1 MTRLVETVET
11 VETQE
16 TVKIRTK
23 EDFENMLK
31 STGTI
36 ADVEL
41 ILPEEVQAAYNAL
54 RKFAKPEEVAKE
66 KFSTLK
72 RKLDDMRGSIQGQ
85 VNQATAN
92 AIRSGALYNK
102 HITYVHL
109 LSKLTHKVFVE
120 DGDLPVDDSD
130 TYHLPQLVDPMS
142 GQIIFFTRKS
152 EKKVKEFK
160 ENLKNE
166 IVEKALQDI
175 AAFESACRAK
185 IPEQVKEGYRLF
197 CIVDKKR
204 KELEK
209 VESKCDGIDFDKLAE
224 EVNNG

>member
-1 MTRLVETVET
+1 MTQEVETIE
-11 VETQE
+11 QE
-16 TVKIRTK
+16 TVKTIRTK
-23 EDFENMLK
+23 ENFEELLHR
-31 STGTI
+31 TGTI
-36 ADVEL
+36 ADVES

-66 KFSTLK
+66 KFLNLK

-85 VNQATAN
+85 INQATAN

-109 LSKLTHKVFVE
+109 LSKLTHKIFVE

-142 GQIIFFTRKS
+142 GQIIFFSRKS

-160 ENLKNE
+160 DNLAKE
-166 IVEKALQDI
+166 ITDKALADI
-175 AAFESACRAK
+175 AAFEAACKAK

-204 KELEK
+204 KEMEK
-209 VESKCDGIDFDKLAE
+209 VDGKCDGIDFDKLFE
-224 EVNNG
+224 EVKQ

>member
-1 MTRLVETVET
+1 M
-11 VETQE
+11 TQE
-16 TVKIRTK
+16 TKTIRTK

-36 ADVEL
+36 ADVEF
-41 ILPEEVQAAYNAL
+41 ILPEEVAAAYSVL

-72 RKLDDMRGSIQGQ
+72 RKLEEMRGAIQGQ

-175 AAFESACRAK
+175 AAFEAACRSK

-197 CIVDKKR
+197 CIVDRKR
-204 KELEK
+204 KEMEK
-209 VESKCDGIDFDKLAE
+209 VENKCDGIDFDKLAE

>member
-1 MTRLVETVET
+1 M
-11 VETQE
+11 TQE
-16 TVKIRTK
+16 TKTIRTK

-36 ADVEL
+36 ADVEF
-41 ILPEEVQAAYNAL
+41 ILPEEVAAAYSVL

-66 KFSTLK
+66 KFATLK
-72 RKLDDMRGSIQGQ
+72 RKLEEMRGAIQGQ
-85 VNQATAN
+85 INQAAAN

-197 CIVDKKR
+197 CIVDRKR
-204 KELEK
+204 KEMEK
-209 VESKCDGIDFDKLAE
+209 VENKCDGIDFDKLAE

>member
-1 MTRLVETVET
+1 M
-11 VETQE
+11 TQE
-16 TVKIRTK
+16 TKTIRTK

-36 ADVEL
+36 ADVEF
-41 ILPEEVQAAYNAL
+41 ILPEEVAAAYSVL

-72 RKLDDMRGSIQGQ
+72 RKLEEMRGAIQGQ
-85 VNQATAN
+85 INQATAN

-175 AAFESACRAK
+175 AAFEAACKAK

-197 CIVDKKR
+197 CIVDRKR
-204 KELEK
+204 KEMEK
-209 VESKCDGIDFDKLAE
+209 VENKCDGIDFDKLAE
-224 EVNNG
+224 EVNNE